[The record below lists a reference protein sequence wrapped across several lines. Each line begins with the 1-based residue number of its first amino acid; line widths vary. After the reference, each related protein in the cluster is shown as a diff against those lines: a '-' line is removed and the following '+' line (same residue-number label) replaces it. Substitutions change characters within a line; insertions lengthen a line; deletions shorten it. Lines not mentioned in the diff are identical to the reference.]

1 MKKTYDFTITQQVSE
16 AITLEI
22 VDAAGNPRSLAGLL
36 FKLDCRKTFNDAE
49 PLFTLSSGAN
59 SIMLD
64 SVNTH
69 RIFLSFSHELT
80 KGLNFDKGFYDLLAY
95 KPDKSQVEVLLSGS
109 VTLNKTM
116 TRLD

>member
-22 VDAAGNPRSLAGLL
+22 VDADGNPRNLSGLL
-36 FKLDCRKTFNDAE
+36 FKLDCRKTVHDSEA
-49 PLFTLSSGAN
+49 LFTLSSSAN

-64 SVNTH
+64 PVNTH

-80 KGLNFDKGFYDLLAY
+80 KELNFDKGFYDLLAY

-109 VTLNKTM
+109 VTLNKTI
-116 TRLD
+116 TRID

>member
-22 VDAAGNPRSLAGLL
+22 VDADGNPRNLSGLL
-36 FKLDCRKTFNDAE
+36 FKLDCRKTAHDSEA
-49 PLFTLSSGAN
+49 LFTLSSSAN

-69 RIFLSFSHELT
+69 RILLSFSHELT

-95 KPDKSQVEVLLSGS
+95 KPDKTAVEVLISGS
-109 VTLNKTM
+109 VTLNKTI
-116 TRLD
+116 TRID